1 MNQNP
6 SASSR
11 SPTLSKKT
19 CSGLRTGPQQGS
31 CGGAWRRGRFTPP
44 NALPRHKPA
53 SNPPAGDAILRQEK
67 IYAKHALQPAVRG
80 LPAGDAAVPPCRRRA
95 APKRDVVPL
104 TITVQ
109 EAEPGQMLRL
119 GSRPD
124 DGDPRVGALICRPLA
139 EQAVDR
145 NKPGGGLRLDVP
157 LEWLDG
163 YVAARSGKEDLP
175 FRLWQQGGQWTSSLI
190 RLRDA
195 CAAAPHGPPGG
206 TLADGAGKAV
216 AANALPALPQLPPA
230 GRKLA
235 APGPLVGRSS
245 GLQGK
250 PALSPLELGS
260 LAAQSD
266 ALLDWC
272 GKHPGKPLQK
282 ALEQLAAPRRPPR
295 LAEPA

>member
-1 MNQNP
+1 MRNMP
-6 SASSR
+6 F
-11 SPTLSKKT
+11 SPL
-19 CSGLRTGPQQGS
+19 CAACLLVMLL
-31 CGGAWRRGRFTPP
+31 C
-44 NALPRHKPA
+44 
-53 SNPPAGDAILRQEK
+53 PPAAGA
-67 IYAKHALQPAVRG
+67 AQP
-80 LPAGDAAVPPCRRRA
+80 
-95 APKRDVVPL
+95 PKEMSSPL

-124 DGDPRVGALICRPLA
+124 DGDLRVGALICRPLA

-195 CAAAPHGPPGG
+195 CAAAPTARLVERWQMVREKLSRQ
-206 TLADGAGKAV
+206 TLS
-216 AANALPALPQLPPA
+216 LPCRSFRQQGENWL
-230 GRKLA
+230 
-235 APGPLVGRSS
+235 PLVLWWDGHQAFRENRPYR
-245 GLQGK
+245 L
-250 PALSPLELGS
+250 LELGS

-282 ALEQLAAPRRPPR
+282 ALEQLAAPTT
-295 LAEPA
+295 APATR

>member
-1 MNQNP
+1 MRNMP
-6 SASSR
+6 FSLLCAAC
-11 SPTLSKKT
+11 LLVMLL
-19 CSGLRTGPQQGS
+19 C
-31 CGGAWRRGRFTPP
+31 
-44 NALPRHKPA
+44 
-53 SNPPAGDAILRQEK
+53 PPAAGA
-67 IYAKHALQPAVRG
+67 AQP
-80 LPAGDAAVPPCRRRA
+80 
-95 APKRDVVPL
+95 PKEMSSPL

-124 DGDPRVGALICRPLA
+124 DGDLRVGALICRPLA

-195 CAAAPHGPPGG
+195 CAAAPTARLVERWQMVREKLSRQ
-206 TLADGAGKAV
+206 TLS
-216 AANALPALPQLPPA
+216 LPCRSFRQQGENWL
-230 GRKLA
+230 
-235 APGPLVGRSS
+235 PLVLWWDGHQAFRENR
-245 GLQGK
+245 
-250 PALSPLELGS
+250 PYRPLELGS

-282 ALEQLAAPRRPPR
+282 ALEQLAAPT
-295 LAEPA
+295 AAPATR

>member
-1 MNQNP
+1 MRNMP
-6 SASSR
+6 F
-11 SPTLSKKT
+11 SPL
-19 CSGLRTGPQQGS
+19 CAACLLVMLL
-31 CGGAWRRGRFTPP
+31 C
-44 NALPRHKPA
+44 
-53 SNPPAGDAILRQEK
+53 PPAAGA
-67 IYAKHALQPAVRG
+67 AQP
-80 LPAGDAAVPPCRRRA
+80 
-95 APKRDVVPL
+95 PKEMSSPL

-124 DGDPRVGALICRPLA
+124 DGDLRVGALICRPLA

-195 CAAAPHGPPGG
+195 CAAAPTARLVERWQMVREKLSRQ
-206 TLADGAGKAV
+206 TLS
-216 AANALPALPQLPPA
+216 LPCRSFRQQGENWL
-230 GRKLA
+230 
-235 APGPLVGRSS
+235 PLVLWWDGHQAFRENR
-245 GLQGK
+245 
-250 PALSPLELGS
+250 PYRPLELVS

-282 ALEQLAAPRRPPR
+282 ALEQLAAPATR
-295 LAEPA
+295 

>member
-1 MNQNP
+1 MRNMP
-6 SASSR
+6 F
-11 SPTLSKKT
+11 SPL
-19 CSGLRTGPQQGS
+19 CAACLLVMLL
-31 CGGAWRRGRFTPP
+31 C
-44 NALPRHKPA
+44 
-53 SNPPAGDAILRQEK
+53 PPAAGA
-67 IYAKHALQPAVRG
+67 AQP
-80 LPAGDAAVPPCRRRA
+80 
-95 APKRDVVPL
+95 PKEMSSPL

-124 DGDPRVGALICRPLA
+124 DGDLRVGALICRPLA

-195 CAAAPHGPPGG
+195 CAAAPTARLVERWQMVREKLSRQ
-206 TLADGAGKAV
+206 TLS
-216 AANALPALPQLPPA
+216 LPCRSFRQQGENWL
-230 GRKLA
+230 
-235 APGPLVGRSS
+235 PLVLWWDGHQAFRENR
-245 GLQGK
+245 
-250 PALSPLELGS
+250 PYCPLELGS

-282 ALEQLAAPRRPPR
+282 ALEQLAAPT
-295 LAEPA
+295 AAPATR

>member
-1 MNQNP
+1 MRNMP
-6 SASSR
+6 F
-11 SPTLSKKT
+11 SPL
-19 CSGLRTGPQQGS
+19 CAACLLVMLL
-31 CGGAWRRGRFTPP
+31 C
-44 NALPRHKPA
+44 
-53 SNPPAGDAILRQEK
+53 PPAAGA
-67 IYAKHALQPAVRG
+67 AQP
-80 LPAGDAAVPPCRRRA
+80 
-95 APKRDVVPL
+95 PKEMSSPL

-124 DGDPRVGALICRPLA
+124 DGDLRVGALICRPLA

-195 CAAAPHGPPGG
+195 CAAAPTARLVERWQMVREKLSRQ
-206 TLADGAGKAV
+206 TLS
-216 AANALPALPQLPPA
+216 LPCRSFRQQGENWL
-230 GRKLA
+230 
-235 APGPLVGRSS
+235 PLVLWWDGHQAFRENR
-245 GLQGK
+245 
-250 PALSPLELGS
+250 PYHPLELGS

-282 ALEQLAAPRRPPR
+282 ALEQLAAPT
-295 LAEPA
+295 AAPATR